1 MVRVSQI
8 VADDQKEKE
17 NIILKFVTMPSSIQA
32 FQVRIGSLNILK
44 SVLIKIIFLTANRAS
59 SSIICVEEDQATT

>member
-1 MVRVSQI
+1 MVRVSQLLPM
-8 VADDQKEKE
+8 
-17 NIILKFVTMPSSIQA
+17 LKKKKKSITFKFLATPSSIQA

-59 SSIICVEEDQATT
+59 SSIICIA